1 MQVFGIGNC
10 KTIDQ
15 FVDMQMSALRGRD
28 QTFESVYEIMFSMR
42 DNIMFETTDGNKIF
56 KTTYGE
62 VYDRISVI
70 SSLIKN
76 RFSYCDHGTV
86 IGIYMD
92 NSIEWIEIFWSLLKA
107 GFVPLIINK
116 RLDIERLETLLKSNS
131 VKAVITDSR
140 EFSVETVHFEEI
152 INSSCERIES
162 NWEDEIILMSS
173 GSSDDVKLCYYN
185 GATICEQIY
194 NSADIVRK
202 SDLIKAH
209 YEGYIKQLTFLP
221 FYHVFGLVA
230 CYMWFAFFGRTFVL
244 LKNISGE
251 TILNTVR
258 KHKVTHIFAVPMLWE
273 KIRKS
278 ATKIMEQRRPQLV
291 DKFKKGLKISNAL
304 QSKFSSVGRAF
315 AKKAFKEV
323 RDNLFGDSVQFL
335 ITGGG
340 AVTTKTLQFFNGIGY
355 RLANGYGM
363 TEIGIAS
370 VELGN
375 SSKVLN
381 SGSVGRAFGS
391 VQYRINDKGLLE
403 VRSKSIA
410 KKIVTRG
417 ETVLYTGN
425 DWFET
430 GDSAKIQNG
439 RLYIMGRSD
448 DLIVSSAGE
457 NISPSTIEDRI
468 SIPDTSVCMLGL
480 ERKGKI
486 KATLIIGVSK
496 YFSKQKIASIK
507 EELFN
512 IIKQNGY
519 TSLIDDVCFT
529 YDPIMTENEFKLNR
543 NNIRKRIV
551 SGDLKLIYPEH
562 FENEEHEENI
572 NEELREKI
580 INMFSDVLEKEIL
593 PSQCSQNFFFELG
606 GSSLAYFQ
614 LIENIK
620 AEFNVPFPIV
630 EEQSIATVNDFCIYL
645 QDRI

>member
-15 FVDMQMSALRGRD
+15 FVDMQMSALRSRA

-62 VYDRISVI
+62 VYDRISVV

-76 RFSYCDHGTV
+76 KFSYCDHGTV

-107 GFVPLIINK
+107 GLVPLLMNK

-140 EFSVETVHFEEI
+140 GFSVETVHFEEI
-152 INSSCERIES
+152 INGSCEKTES
-162 NWEDEIILMSS
+162 NWADEIILMSS
-173 GSSDDVKLCYYN
+173 GSSNDVKLCYYN

-304 QSKFSSVGRAF
+304 QSNFSSVGRAF

-417 ETVLYTGN
+417 EAVLYTEN

-457 NISPSTIEDRI
+457 NISPSTIEDKI
-468 SIPDTSVCMLGL
+468 SIPDTSVCMLAL

-496 YFSKQKIASIK
+496 YFSKHKIASIK

-551 SGDLKLIYPEH
+551 SGELKLIYPEH

-580 INMFSDVLEKEIL
+580 LSMFSDVLEKEIL

-614 LIENIK
+614 LVENIK